1 MTERSCR
8 WLHFFVSASSK
19 SNLLKQERITKFPAQ
34 GSFPDAGVPRAASRA
49 LYTVSLL
56 GWLTMEAE
64 MHLMVNKDRLPVWI
78 FASHFAKES
87 AHGQSRE
94 KQSQRAV
101 FYSPGSKGGTII
113 TKEYED
119 APRKWW
125 KIGNRKVYAILVQV
139 TKEQYEAYMRP
150 VWKEEK
156 RQQRLA
162 EKRKKREKAQEEH
175 RYDPSVQGWDTPVSF
190 EQLCETEYGFMDE
203 TGQDSLDEILVKEEL
218 LKALREELAKLE
230 ELDRTILNM
239 ASNGISEVD
248 IGREV
253 GLSQKGV
260 NKRKHK
266 LLEQLREQMKDYR

>member
-1 MTERSCR
+1 M
-8 WLHFFVSASSK
+8 ANQAKSSV
-19 SNLLKQERITKFPAQ
+19 KQQYYIPLE
-34 GSFPDAGVPRAASRA
+34 V
-49 LYTVSLL
+49 
-56 GWLTMEAE
+56 
-64 MHLMVNKDRLPVWI
+64 
-78 FASHFAKES
+78 KE
-87 AHGQSRE
+87 
-94 KQSQRAV
+94 
-101 FYSPGSKGGTII
+101 GTII
-113 TKEYED
+113 TKEFEN
-119 APRKWW
+119 APQQWL
-125 KIGNRKVYAILVQV
+125 KIGNRLVRAILIPA

-150 VWKEEK
+150 IWREDK

-175 RYDPSVQGWDTPVSF
+175 RYDPSVLGWDTPVSF

-218 LKALREELAKLE
+218 LKVLREELAKLE
-230 ELDRTILNM
+230 EVDRTILNM